1 MRATWLLLLAASSM
15 PGCVMGPVPVLVHWT
30 NFLRDAELVG
40 MSRAE
45 VIGELGLPTAIS
57 ADERCF
63 LYALR
68 DANWFFVVTSAAI
81 DLDPH
86 WDVRFVEFDS
96 MGRVQSAP
104 PMTQRAEPFEK
115 LVGELDSGSWRH

>member
-1 MRATWLLLLAASSM
+1 MGAPS
-15 PGCVMGPVPVLVHWT
+15 CVFGPVPVLVHWT

-45 VIGELGLPTAIS
+45 VIGKIGLPTAIS
-57 ADERCF
+57 ADEHCF

-68 DANWFFVVTSAAI
+68 DANWFLVVTSIGI

-86 WDVRFVEFDS
+86 WDVRFVEFDW
-96 MGRVQSAP
+96 MGRVQIAT
-104 PMTQRAEPFEK
+104 PMTHRAVPFEM
-115 LVGELDSGSWRH
+115 LVGELNSGGWRR